1 MKENTNKIRSNS
13 PGSIEKAL
21 ELFEIFAIPPYEYT
35 IPELVEKTGFNRT
48 TIHRTLKILMS
59 KDFIMYD
66 ESREKYKIGHAM
78 YHVGTV
84 YLYNDNYKKR
94 LMEILV
100 EISEIT
106 KESIGMAVKKGD
118 KIMSLLEVELH
129 QPMKFND
136 FPGKYFPPN
145 KGCYGKCL
153 MAYQPEEEINRMLE
167 GQVFE
172 KTCYNTLTT
181 MEEIKAEYARIRKQG
196 YVTSIDELG
205 TDILATGIPIFDRHD
220 KIAAVVAIAFYRRDG
235 WMEKLESF
243 RKILL
248 SYQEQIKMYM
258 P

>member
-1 MKENTNKIRSNS
+1 MHNHTPHKKIPGNA

-35 IPELVEKTGFNRT
+35 TPELVEKTGFNRT

-66 ESREKYKIGHAM
+66 STSEKYKIGHAM

-84 YLYNDNYKKR
+84 YLYNGNYKER
-94 LMEILV
+94 LLEILV

-118 KIMSLLEVELH
+118 KIMSLLEVEIH

-153 MAYQPEEEINRMLE
+153 MAYQSEEYIDQILK

-172 KTCYNTLTT
+172 RPATTHLQPKKNLKKNMLGFANRATLQASTSWASTSSPSAFPFLIATIKLPPSSPLPFTDTT
-181 MEEIKAEYARIRKQG
+181 AGKKSSTTSAR
-196 YVTSIDELG
+196 
-205 TDILATGIPIFDRHD
+205 FC
-220 KIAAVVAIAFYRRDG
+220 
-235 WMEKLESF
+235 
-243 RKILL
+243 
-248 SYQEQIKMYM
+248 
-258 P
+258 